1 MKLYRRGGVWWVS
14 HGTGAGRLRQ
24 STGEADYQKAQDKA
38 REICAPAMLRSQASR
53 IEAAARQ
60 SASLRAAAA
69 EAEGRGVTWEEA
81 WRRFP
86 RCGRGGEERGKGTM
100 DDYARRWRSFAGE
113 MALRGFARP
122 GDVPREAAREWLLS
136 RGARARVYLHTVLG
150 AVYRA
155 CGLEPPFGER
165 PRRKAGAVVHR
176 QPLTREQVR
185 ALLEACDAAAARRD
199 APRISP
205 EYRPMLLTMLYTGLR
220 LGDAATL
227 TAGMVDVE
235 GGWLERRMAKTGR
248 AVRFPLHPALLAEL
262 APRAEAAGEGGEL
275 FPDLA
280 QIQRHGQGGLSK
292 QIHRLMRAAGI
303 LDGAHAPGEFCAHCL
318 RTTFASMCAERGVPL
333 GVIQSWLGHA
343 SQEVTRIYARVEDM
357 RAKAAAIARLPDL
370 G

>member
-1 MKLYRRGGVWWVS
+1 
-14 HGTGAGRLRQ
+14 
-24 STGEADYQKAQDKA
+24 
-38 REICAPAMLRSQASR
+38 
-53 IEAAARQ
+53 
-60 SASLRAAAA
+60 
-69 EAEGRGVTWEEA
+69 
-81 WRRFP
+81 
-86 RCGRGGEERGKGTM
+86 
-100 DDYARRWRSFAGE
+100 
-113 MALRGFARP
+113 
-122 GDVPREAAREWLLS
+122 
-136 RGARARVYLHTVLG
+136 
-150 AVYRA
+150 
-155 CGLEPPFGER
+155 
-165 PRRKAGAVVHR
+165 
-176 QPLTREQVR
+176 
-185 ALLEACDAAAARRD
+185 
-199 APRISP
+199 
-205 EYRPMLLTMLYTGLR
+205 MLLTMLYTGLR

-227 TAGMVDVE
+227 TAGMVDVK

-262 APRAEAAGEGGEL
+262 APRVEAAGEGGEL

-292 QIHRLMRAAGI
+292 QIHRLMGAAGI